1 MHTMFDWI
9 FTAFD
14 TFTLKTLIALIFT
27 LLLQLF
33 LCFKVNTIGAKLLP
47 AIILTAAIVF
57 FSVCFRRIDNIIT
70 VVFLYFACQAFLLL
84 LGCGLGWIIWGIVR
98 NRRKKAPGGTA
109 P

>member
-1 MHTMFDWI
+1 MIDWI

-14 TFTLKTLIALIFT
+14 TFTLKTLIALILT
-27 LLLQLF
+27 LLLQLL
-33 LCFKVNTIGAKLLP
+33 LCFREKKIWIKLLP
-47 AIILTAAIVF
+47 VVILTAAIILF
-57 FSVCFRRIDNIIT
+57 NACFSRIDNIIT